1 MCKETGLELVKL
13 LAERYE
19 EVKRIRE
26 SLSKE
31 TDKNEYRQRAGE
43 MIGLDSASRIIRDA
57 VGISFEE
64 YIAATEHI

>member
-26 SLSKE
+26 SLSEE

-43 MIGLDSASRIIRDA
+43 MVGLDSASRIIRNA

-64 YIAATEHI
+64 YIAATAHI